1 MANTNTALIV
11 PEFSAT
17 RQADINN
24 GQPVAYPQYKH
35 IEYCDITSKEVRTKR
50 VKTGNRF
57 VQPGQV
63 IGRLYFPKA
72 HSQKSKSW
80 FFDKV
85 ITVYDSWK
93 GNGFL
98 GWTNNNNSKRV
109 VQFILKPGVDPSIWL
124 EIAKNYVCSNL
135 NLVRATTDFI
145 LESFKSFA
153 RNTVA
158 KVQTV
163 VAEFVY
169 PEPEVQPVT
178 HPTQFLLPP
187 ALFPKASIVK
197 VQDFISQ
204 SLNKETIT
212 PTLEKEQ
219 TNSVP
224 LLLPKRSDYSFTLK
238 YKPRT
243 YKRLTKYFKL
253 DVQLSKENAID
264 VFIQNCISP
273 YAIKRVLTP
282 KRKK

>member
-24 GQPVAYPQYKH
+24 GQPVAYPQYKY
-35 IEYCDITSKEVRTKR
+35 IEYCDIASKEVRTKR
-50 VKTGNRF
+50 IKTHDRY

-72 HSQKSKSW
+72 HVQKSKSW

-93 GNGFL
+93 ANGFA
-98 GWTNNNNSKRV
+98 GWTNYNNPKRV

-135 NLVRATTDFI
+135 NLVRATTDYI

-158 KVQTV
+158 KVQTIIS
-163 VAEFVY
+163 EFTDSK
-169 PEPEVQPVT
+169 PEVQTVT
-178 HPTQFLLPP
+178 PRTQLLLPP
-187 ALFPKASIVK
+187 APTFK
-197 VQDFISQ
+197 VSKTTIRDFILRH
-204 SLNKETIT
+204 LNQEVT
-212 PTLEKEQ
+212 PQPQTKPQPASTLSRK
-219 TNSVP
+219 
-224 LLLPKRSDYSFTLK
+224 DYKFVTK

-243 YKRLTKYFKL
+243 FTRLRNYFEISSWIN
-253 DVQLSKENAID
+253 SKNAIN
-264 VFIQNCISP
+264 VFISHGITPQEIRSALSP
-273 YAIKRVLTP
+273 
-282 KRKK
+282 KKSKK